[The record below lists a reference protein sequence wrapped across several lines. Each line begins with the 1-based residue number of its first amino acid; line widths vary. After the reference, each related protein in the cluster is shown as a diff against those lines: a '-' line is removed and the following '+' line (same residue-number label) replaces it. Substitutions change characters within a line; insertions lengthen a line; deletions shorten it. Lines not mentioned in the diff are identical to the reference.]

1 MSARAATRAG
11 VRARRSV
18 AVVDVAVVVA
28 LAGVALACL
37 VPAFGGGWFVPAAAA
52 GVVLGA
58 VVGWAGAAWRWPAVA
73 VAGATVLGYFLVAGP
88 FVRPET
94 TTAGVLPGVATLRVL
109 AFDAVRAWKGFVT
122 APTPV
127 LAFPEL
133 VVVPFLAGLVA
144 VVLAVTLALR
154 VRRAEWALLPLG
166 ALLVGMILLGT
177 SRAAWPV
184 AQGGAFA
191 VLACGWLAWR
201 RVSAARRSAVPASTE
216 TVDDRADARRLS
228 RRRGAQ
234 AAVMVAAVAATVA
247 LAGPVVA
254 GAQSRQVLR
263 DQVEPPLDLRQY
275 ASPLQSFRRYVKDQ
289 EEDVLFTVDAL
300 PAGARLRLAVLDAYD
315 GTVLGV
321 AGGDR
326 SGLGTAG
333 SFELADTV
341 FGDPQAPAAA
351 GEPSRVEV
359 TVGEY
364 RGPWLPSPG
373 VPVAVDLP
381 AADDGTDRA
390 LYVNGETG
398 TMLATRP
405 LATGDTYAVTAVVP
419 EARALADL
427 TGAVP
432 TRDAG
437 AAAQYRVDVVDQVAR
452 SFVGTE
458 TDGLAQIGLVRD
470 RLLADGVFS
479 DGLEGQPPS
488 PPGHGAARL
497 VRLLSSDP
505 PVGDDEQYAVAA
517 ALMVRS
523 LGYSSRVVMGLY
535 PEDAAVGGPVELRGT
550 DVHAWLEVAVDGV
563 GWVPVDVTPDEDNVP
578 QDQQPRSNREPQPAA
593 LDEPPPPEEPEAA
606 PRPPLA
612 QEDDVD
618 EQEEGADLGAYLRL
632 AAAVGIPVLVLV
644 GPLVLVAAA
653 KARRR
658 RRRRRAAHPVVR
670 VCGGWREVADTALD
684 LGAPLRA
691 GATRRETAAGL
702 APEYGGPLMVAVA
715 DRADQVVFGSV
726 EPTDAEVE
734 AFWAE
739 VDQLVAELRGGRG
752 RWRRL
757 VARFSVRSL
766 RWRHDGRRGSALARI
781 RGGRR

>member
-1 MSARAATRAG
+1 
-11 VRARRSV
+11 
-18 AVVDVAVVVA
+18 
-28 LAGVALACL
+28 
-37 VPAFGGGWFVPAAAA
+37 
-52 GVVLGA
+52 
-58 VVGWAGAAWRWPAVA
+58 
-73 VAGATVLGYFLVAGP
+73 
-88 FVRPET
+88 
-94 TTAGVLPGVATLRVL
+94 
-109 AFDAVRAWKGFVT
+109 
-122 APTPV
+122 
-127 LAFPEL
+127 
-133 VVVPFLAGLVA
+133 
-144 VVLAVTLALR
+144 
-154 VRRAEWALLPLG
+154 
-166 ALLVGMILLGT
+166 
-177 SRAAWPV
+177 
-184 AQGGAFA
+184 
-191 VLACGWLAWR
+191 
-201 RVSAARRSAVPASTE
+201 
-216 TVDDRADARRLS
+216 
-228 RRRGAQ
+228 
-234 AAVMVAAVAATVA
+234 
-247 LAGPVVA
+247 
-254 GAQSRQVLR
+254 
-263 DQVEPPLDLRQY
+263 Y

-326 SGLGTAG
+326 TGPGTAG

-341 FGDPQAPAAA
+341 LGDPDAPVAAD
-351 GEPSRVEV
+351 EPSRVEV

-381 AADDGTDRA
+381 AAGDGAERT

-419 EARALADL
+419 ETRALADL
-427 TGAVP
+427 TGAAP

-437 AAAQYRVDVVDQVAR
+437 AAAQYRVDVVDQAAR

-470 RLLADGVFS
+470 RLLTDGVFS
-479 DGLEGQPPS
+479 DGLDGQPPS

-535 PEDAAVGGPVELRGT
+535 PDATGTGAGPVELRGT
-550 DVHAWLEVAVDGV
+550 DVHAWLEVAVDGA
-563 GWVPVDVTPDEDNVP
+563 GWVPVDVTPSEDNVP

-593 LDEPPPPEEPEAA
+593 LDEPPPPEEPEVA

-612 QEDDVD
+612 QEDDVAEED
-618 EQEEGADLGAYLRL
+618 EGVDLGAYLRL
-632 AAAVGIPVLVLV
+632 AAAIGIPVLVLV

-684 LGAPLRA
+684 LGAPLRP
-691 GATRRETAAGL
+691 GATRRETATGL

-715 DRADQVVFGSV
+715 DRVDQVVFGSV

-739 VDQLVAELRGGRG
+739 VDRLLAELRGGQG

-757 VARFSVRSL
+757 AARFSVRSL
-766 RWRHDGRRGSALARI
+766 RWRQDGRRGSALARI